1 MAHYQLSYGFNSN
14 DNDIATANGNNIIT
28 TKEIK
33 TTEVQNKYNSTQ
45 EPRINVSDEKSSDKS
60 EVEKRKLPPQSSEP
74 GKNSTQIFISF
85 LIIIK
90 YD

>member
-14 DNDIATANGNNIIT
+14 DNNIATANGNNTIT

-33 TTEVQNKYNSTQ
+33 TTEVQNINSTQ

-74 GKNSTQIFISF
+74 GKNSTQTFI
-85 LIIIK
+85 
-90 YD
+90 